1 VGPSPDPYDAA
12 RMPET
17 EPDTPETPTTPASPP
32 RVAVIVSRYNGSVTG
47 ALLEG
52 ARSEYR
58 VRGGDPADLDV
69 FEAPGTYE
77 LPVLA
82 LAAAE
87 TGRYRGVVALGC
99 LIKGETRHDR
109 YIADAV
115 AHGLVQVSLQTG
127 VPVAFGVLTVNSP
140 KQARERAGGERGNKG
155 AEAMGAVLAT
165 IAAGDAISAGRAVIL
180 AAGGPGWDGPDKAA
194 RRNGEK
200 PRKAAAA
207 GKAG

>member
-1 VGPSPDPYDAA
+1 MQEIAPDS
-12 RMPET
+12 PET
-17 EPDTPETPTTPASPP
+17 AATPSTPP
-32 RVAVIVSRYNGSVTG
+32 RVVVIVSRYNGSVTG

-58 VRGGDPADLDV
+58 SRGGEDAALDV
-69 FEAPGTYE
+69 FEAPGAYE

-99 LIKGETRHDR
+99 LIKGDTRHDR

-127 VPVAFGVLTVNSP
+127 VPVAFGVLTVNTP
-140 KQARERAGGERGNKG
+140 KQARERAGGDHGNKG
-155 AEAMGAVLAT
+155 AEAMAAVLES
-165 IAAGDAISAGRAVIL
+165 IAAGEAISAGRAVVVL
-180 AAGGPGWDGPDKAA
+180 PEGLGRNGPDKAS
-194 RRNGEK
+194 RRNGQK
-200 PRKAAAA
+200 PRKAEAA
-207 GKAG
+207 G